1 MKKVIKI
8 YVCRNADGDI
18 DFEAMRNNFEYELR
32 ELEWNGKHNWGCING
47 NTQTNIFNYSS
58 LIIKWNLWWKRTY
71 PKRTQNKMFYKNNRA
86 TRQIE
91 KSIYQIIINTFT
103 WKCFWNTVQKKRA
116 KSMLNIINI
125 IMKNF
130 KLLLR
135 SKSSALIIVMG
146 PLLMIFLVG
155 VAVWVNKDKNG
166 NQYLS
171 IKLLN
176 SIILKAFK
184 HKPKE
189 A

>member
-1 MKKVIKI
+1 
-8 YVCRNADGDI
+8 
-18 DFEAMRNNFEYELR
+18 
-32 ELEWNGKHNWGCING
+32 
-47 NTQTNIFNYSS
+47 
-58 LIIKWNLWWKRTY
+58 
-71 PKRTQNKMFYKNNRA
+71 
-86 TRQIE
+86 
-91 KSIYQIIINTFT
+91 
-103 WKCFWNTVQKKRA
+103 
-116 KSMLNIINI
+116 MLNIINI

-135 SKSSALIIVMG
+135 SKSSALIIVIG